1 MQSLISIII
10 FCIIVFFYI
19 HINYQLK
26 KSEDLEIYEADY
38 TTNAHIQEI
47 CNVKQPLLFQ
57 FKFDELEN
65 LTPENIAKMA
75 GSHDCKI
82 KDTNDY
88 YGDSTASNTSI
99 DYVVFPFQTAH
110 KLFMR
115 DAKAHYYTENNQ
127 TFIEESGLIKNI
139 QEVDDFLK
147 PKFCMQTKYD
157 LICGSTETALPLRY
171 HTNDRVFLIPTSGRI
186 RVKMTPW
193 KARKYVHT
201 IHDFEKYEFRS
212 PINVWKH
219 QKKYEQDFEKLRFLE
234 FDVLTN
240 HVLYVPPYWY
250 YSIQLT
256 ENTCVA
262 TTTYTTI
269 MNIITHSPEWGR
281 YFIQQRN
288 IRKKLAK
295 TLDIS
300 AEIRDSEESVHE
312 NGEIEIA
319 VL

>member
-1 MQSLISIII
+1 
-10 FCIIVFFYI
+10 V
-19 HINYQLK
+19 NYQLK
-26 KSEDLEIYEADY
+26 KSEDFEIYEADY
-38 TTNAHIQEI
+38 TTNAHLQEI

-65 LTPENIAKMA
+65 LTPEKIAKMA
-75 GSHDCKI
+75 GSHDCKV

-88 YGDSTASNTSI
+88 YSDSSASV
-99 DYVVFPFQTAH
+99 DYVVFPFQTAN

-127 TFIEESGLIKNI
+127 TFVEESGLIKNM

-157 LICGSTETALPLRY
+157 LLCGSSETVLPLRY
-171 HTNDRVFLIPTSGRI
+171 HTDDRVFLIPTSGRI

-193 KARKYVHT
+193 KARKYLHT

-212 PINVWKH
+212 PINVWKP

-240 HVLYVPPYWY
+240 HVLYVPPYW
-250 YSIQLT
+250 
-256 ENTCVA
+256 
-262 TTTYTTI
+262 
-269 MNIITHSPEWGR
+269 
-281 YFIQQRN
+281 
-288 IRKKLAK
+288 
-295 TLDIS
+295 
-300 AEIRDSEESVHE
+300 
-312 NGEIEIA
+312 
-319 VL
+319 